1 MGSEGLAPQP
11 DPFELAER
19 WTMAS
24 AGVLASPAPVIR
36 AEAPRVQRLPLGLI
50 DSTVPDP
57 SAYAL
62 VGLGLLVAGL
72 AAQRLTARRGRRG
85 QRGFSK
91 NT

>member
-1 MGSEGLAPQP
+1 LTPEP

-19 WTMAS
+19 WTLAS
-24 AGVLASPAPVIR
+24 AGMLAAPRPAAPTRAPV
-36 AEAPRVQRLPLGLI
+36 ATTPRLPLGVI
-50 DSTVPDP
+50 DGKVPDP

-72 AAQRLTARRGRRG
+72 AAQRLAARRGRRR